1 MKKLL
6 YASQRGFS
14 LLEALI
20 AALVVA
26 LAMLGLARLQ
36 GVTLI
41 NSGDSRMKTRALNL
55 AQDKIEELRSFAN
68 KDTYTGMASG
78 NDTPTSYD
86 GDNSNFTRTW
96 SITSCPNS
104 VDCKKVGVRV
114 NWTDPKGETQTVD
127 LTSYI
132 ASGDTVNSGVV
143 LLAGL
148 PPSTPPSPPPPSDPP
163 PSDPPPSD
171 PPPSDPPPS
180 DPPPSDPPPSDPPP
194 SDPPPSDP
202 PPSDPP
208 PTSGG
213 ACTGLV
219 TAAITAGEIVTDTL
233 LPLILGAQLKISLNP
248 LAVCTVVSVNLLNP
262 KKGKYICSIEDLNPA
277 IVALGIGGDAVDLSV
292 NLALN
297 DLPLQ
302 GVIGPVE
309 GLLRSLLPLPPDLVC
324 VKANVALPIHLDV
337 NGKVNIQ
344 ELCLVPNIIGQTE
357 VNATK
362 LLNDAGF
369 KDVKITGSANFN
381 VKTQGLLAGSK
392 SNCDAEVSVKLGK

>member
-1 MKKLL
+1 MKNLL

-36 GVTLI
+36 SVTLI

-78 NDTPTSYD
+78 NDAPTSYA
-86 GDNSNFTRTW
+86 GDNSSFARTW
-96 SITSCPNS
+96 SITTCPNS
-104 VDCKKVGVRV
+104 VDCKQVGVRV
-114 NWTDPKGETQTVD
+114 NWTDPKGEAQTVE

-143 LLAGL
+143 LLAGMPTL
-148 PPSTPPSPPPPSDPP
+148 PPVTPP

-208 PTSGG
+208 PTGG
-213 ACTGLV
+213 NACEGLV
-219 TAAITAGEIVTDTL
+219 TAAITAGDFVSEKSL
-233 LPLILGAQLKISLNP
+233 ALGAKLEISTNP
-248 LAVCTVVSVNLLNP
+248 LAVCAVVTVNGLLGLSGT
-262 KKGKYICSIEDLNPA
+262 KGTYICRIENLNED
-277 IVALGIGGDAVDLSV
+277 IVSLGIGGKEVGLSV
-292 NLALN
+292 NLAFD

-302 GVIGPVE
+302 GLIAPVE
-309 GLLRSLLPLPPDLVC
+309 TLVRSLLPLPKDLVC
-324 VKANVALPIHLDV
+324 VKGNLSLPI
-337 NGKVNIQ
+337 NIPASGKVNIAQ
-344 ELCLVPNIIGQTE
+344 LCLVPNITGMAVVDAE
-357 VNATK
+357 K
-362 LLNDAGF
+362 LLKSVGF
-369 KDVKITGSANFN
+369 NGVKITGSKVGAYI
-381 VKTQGLLAGSK
+381 KTQGLDVDSRA
-392 SNCDAEVSVKLGK
+392 NCDADISVTVGG

>member
-78 NDTPTSYD
+78 NDTPASYS
-86 GDNSNFTRTW
+86 GDNSSFARTW
-96 SITSCPNS
+96 TISNCPNS
-104 VDCKKVGVRV
+104 VDCKQVGVSV
-114 NWTDPKGETQTVD
+114 NWTDPKGETQTVA

-148 PPSTPPSPPPPSDPP
+148 PPSTPPPSPPPPSPPPPSDPP

-194 SDPPPSDP
+194 
-202 PPSDPP
+202 
-208 PTSGG
+208 TGG
-213 ACTGLV
+213 NACEGLV

-233 LPLILGAQLKISLNP
+233 LPLTLGAQLKISLNP

-262 KKGKYICSIEDLNPA
+262 KKGTYICSIKDLNPA

-369 KDVKITGSANFN
+369 KDVKTTGVSAGVAVSIND
-381 VKTQGLLAGSK
+381 LLTGQKAS
-392 SNCDAEVSVKLGK
+392 CDAEVSVKFGK

>member
-78 NDTPTSYD
+78 NDAPTSYA
-86 GDNSNFTRTW
+86 GDNSSFARTW
-96 SITSCPNS
+96 TITSCPNS

-114 NWTDPKGETQTVD
+114 NWTDPKGETQTVA

-148 PPSTPPSPPPPSDPP
+148 PPSTPPSSPPPSPPPPSDPP

-180 DPPPSDPPPSDPPP
+180 GPPPSGPPPSG
-194 SDPPPSDP
+194 
-202 PPSDPP
+202 PP
-208 PTSGG
+208 PTGGNACSGV
-213 ACTGLV
+213 V
-219 TAAITAGEIVTDTL
+219 TAAITAGDFVSQKSL
-233 LPLILGAQLKISLNP
+233 LLGAQLKISLNP
-248 LAVCTVVSVNLLNP
+248 LAVCTVVSIGLSNP
-262 KKGKYICSIEDLNPA
+262 LDLTSLGKKGTYICSIQDLNPA
-277 IVALGIGGDAVDLSV
+277 IVALNVGGNKVDLSV

-302 GVIGPVE
+302 GVVGPVE
-309 GLLRSLLPLPPDLVC
+309 ALLRSLLPLPPDLVC
-324 VKANVALPIHLDV
+324 VKANLALPISLDA
-337 NGKVNIQ
+337 NAQVNIQ
-344 ELCLVPNIIGQTE
+344 QLCLVPNIIGQTE

-369 KDVKITGSANFN
+369 KNVNIAGGAGVVVSVNDLLTGTKASCDVK
-381 VKTQGLLAGSK
+381 VLA
-392 SNCDAEVSVKLGK
+392 KLGR